1 MQFNSANGAEVKMIY
16 TEGMTFD
23 KKTKKFTLEKEWVN
37 NNVMRLDLTTVDES
51 EANTNTLPERILKRV
66 SDDVYRF
73 IKRSSAHYA
82 SSCYLLATDEEMNL
96 DLRNCLEY
104 QLEHLAIKGD
114 GSLADEEKDNI
125 SANVKQILYSSG
137 VLSIIMPEIPD
148 VEEW

>member
-1 MQFNSANGAEVKMIY
+1 MIY

-51 EANTNTLPERILKRV
+51 DANTNTLDTRILKRV

-73 IKRSSAHYA
+73 IRRSSAHYQ

-96 DLRNCLEY
+96 ELRNCMEY

-125 SANVKQILYSSG
+125 SPNVKQILYSSG
-137 VLSIIMPEIPD
+137 VLSIILPEIPD
-148 VEEW
+148 VEVW